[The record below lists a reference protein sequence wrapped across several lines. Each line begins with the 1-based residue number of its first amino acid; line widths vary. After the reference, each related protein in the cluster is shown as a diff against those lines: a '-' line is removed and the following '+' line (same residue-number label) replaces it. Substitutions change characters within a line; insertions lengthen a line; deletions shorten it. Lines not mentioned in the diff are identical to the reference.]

1 MIKDINKMRSLG
13 LVKRKRMQQLLNK
26 AIKLAHIAHDG
37 QVDKGGKPYIGH
49 PLRVMNNVE
58 TVEEKIVA
66 VLHDAVEDTDLTL
79 EDLRIAGFS
88 DRVLEAIDSITKLE
102 GEKLNDYL
110 RRVMDNEIALRVK
123 IADMTDNMDISRI
136 SNPTEKDRERI
147 RIYKKNIV
155 KLQKKLENYAQ

>member
-1 MIKDINKMRSLG
+1 MLNPED
-13 LVKRKRMQQLLNK
+13 LLNK
-26 AIKLAHIAHDG
+26 AIEIAELAHDG
-37 QVDKGGKPYIGH
+37 QIDKANKPYISH
-49 PLRVMNNVE
+49 PLRVMNAVE

-79 EDLRIAGFS
+79 EDLRVAGFS
-88 DRVLEAIDSITKLE
+88 DVIIEAIDAITKRE